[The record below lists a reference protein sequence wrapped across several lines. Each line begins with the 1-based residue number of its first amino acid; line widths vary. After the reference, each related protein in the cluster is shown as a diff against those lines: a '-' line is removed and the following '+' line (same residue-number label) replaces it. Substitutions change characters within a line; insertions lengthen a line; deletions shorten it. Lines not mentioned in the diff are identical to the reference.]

1 MEQEKINQGETEK
14 KSEVSNKEAGT
25 EKVVSQKVVSEK
37 VLGSSSGIA
46 RFGRKVK
53 KQISGR
59 LSGVLLGLLLI
70 VISFFVIWQSEKF
83 DKSADLIASLPVLT
97 VDQAADTTGLVK
109 VAGKVTES
117 PIQAPIEKK
126 DVLYYHH
133 VREELETVSK
143 TETDTQ
149 VVSREGQDIEQTI
162 EKEVEK
168 EQWVTKVDES
178 QWAEIVLDNKIVIKP
193 QFAKQLLDLTE
204 IYSMESEETRQK
216 IEAVLPGDSLIA
228 VGELYNNRIEG
239 GDPFI
244 VSNKSNQALIESLKS
259 SENFTWWLL
268 KLGTVLLFG
277 FGLYLLLGPFLLVL
291 DAIPVL
297 GKIGKG
303 GLLIICLIIGLLF
316 TVLSSLLIAFW
327 YIILILLVALIAY
340 LLYLKNKKAIK
351 TETE

>member
-1 MEQEKINQGETEK
+1 MEQEKKINQEQQQNEISK
-14 KSEVSNKEAGT
+14 KEAGQERVT
-25 EKVVSQKVVSEK
+25 SQKVVSEK
-37 VLGSSSGIA
+37 VLGSSGGLA

-59 LSGVLLGLLLI
+59 LSGILLGLLLI
-70 VISFFVIWQSEKF
+70 VISFFVVWQSEKF
-83 DKSADLIASLPVLT
+83 EKSADLVAGLPVLT
-97 VDQAADTTGLVK
+97 VEQAADTTGLVK
-109 VAGKVTES
+109 VAGKVTEE

-149 VVSREGQDIEQTI
+149 VVTRDGQDIEQTI

-168 EQWVTKVDES
+168 DQWVTKVDES
-178 QWAEIVLDNKIVIKP
+178 QWAEIVLDNKIVVKP
-193 QFAKQLLDLTE
+193 QFAKQVLDLTE

-216 IEAVLPGDSLIA
+216 IEAVLPSDSLIV

-239 GDPFI
+239 GEPFI
-244 VSNKSNQALIESLKS
+244 VSNKSNQALIDSLKS
-259 SENFTWWLL
+259 SENFIWWLL

-303 GLLIICLIIGLLF
+303 GLLIICLIIGLIF
-316 TVLSSLLIAFW
+316 TVLSSLVIAFW
-327 YIILILLVALIAY
+327 YIILILLVALIVY
-340 LLYLKNKKAIK
+340 LIYLKNKKNN
-351 TETE
+351 